1 MEDGMTT
8 QSASNSNSEY
18 VFDTAWQ
25 EERDRVTAIE
35 NIWDENSRRSLL
47 ATGVSESWR
56 CLEVGAGGGS
66 LAAWLAT
73 QIGSTGRV
81 VATDTDTRFL
91 DALNAPGVE
100 ARRHD
105 IVADPIEA
113 GAYDLVHAR
122 LLLEHLPDSDI
133 ALDHMIEALKPG
145 GWLVLEDFDHVSFL
159 PDPESSP
166 EAQATWQSWTDAFTL
181 LAQSRG
187 LDLVY
192 GRRMATLLRSRG
204 LEDVTCEGR
213 TIVERG
219 GVPGRDLL
227 RLSVLSLRHALTA
240 TGAIDDR
247 GVDALAALLDN
258 PSFTWTSQI
267 MVTASA
273 RKPLS

>member
-1 MEDGMTT
+1 MTT
-8 QSASNSNSEY
+8 QSARNTNPEY

-25 EERDRVTAIE
+25 AERDRVTAIE
-35 NIWDENSRRSLL
+35 NIWDEHSRQSLL
-47 ATGVSESWR
+47 ATGVSEGWR

-73 QIGSTGRV
+73 LVGPDGLV
-81 VATDTDTRFL
+81 VATDTDTRFI

-100 ARRHD
+100 ARQHD

-122 LLLEHLPDSDI
+122 LLLEHLPESDG

-145 GWLVLEDFDHVSFL
+145 AWLVLGEFDHVSFL
-159 PDPESSP
+159 PDPESSA
-166 EAQATWQSWTDAFTL
+166 EAQATWQAWTDAFTR
-181 LAQSRG
+181 LAHARG

-192 GRRMATLLRSRG
+192 GRRLATLLRRRG
-204 LEDVTCEGR
+204 LEVVTCEGR
-213 TIVERG
+213 TIVEHG
-219 GVPGRDLL
+219 GISGRDLL

-240 TGAIDDR
+240 TGAIDDS
-247 GVDALAALLDN
+247 GVDAFAELLED

-267 MVTASA
+267 MVTATA
-273 RKPLS
+273 RKPHSSV

>member
-1 MEDGMTT
+1 MTT
-8 QSASNSNSEY
+8 QSARNSNPEY

-25 EERDRVTAIE
+25 AERNRVTAIE
-35 NIWDENSRRSLL
+35 NIWDDNSRRNLL
-47 ATGVSESWR
+47 ATGVSEGWR

-73 QIGSTGRV
+73 VVGPEGHV

-91 DALNAPGVE
+91 DALGAPGVE

-113 GAYDLVHAR
+113 GAYDLVHTR

-145 GWLVLEDFDHVSFL
+145 GRLVLEEFDHVSFL

-166 EAQATWQSWTDAFTL
+166 QAQATWQAWTDAFTL

-187 LDLVY
+187 LDLAY
-192 GRRMATLLRSRG
+192 GRRMATLLRRRG
-204 LEDVTCEGR
+204 LEEVTCEGR

-227 RLSVLSLRHALTA
+227 RLSMLSLRHALTA

-247 GVDALAALLDN
+247 GVDALAALLDD
-258 PSFTWTSQI
+258 PAFTWTSQI
-267 MVTASA
+267 MVSATATKA
-273 RKPLS
+273 QAA

>member
-1 MEDGMTT
+1 MTT
-8 QSASNSNSEY
+8 QSVRNSNSEY

-25 EERDRVTAIE
+25 AERDRVTAIE
-35 NIWDENSRRSLL
+35 NIWDEHSRRSLL
-47 ATGVSESWR
+47 ATGVSEGWR

-73 QIGSTGRV
+73 VVGPDGRV

-91 DALNAPGVE
+91 EALNAPGVE

-105 IVADPIEA
+105 IVVDPIEA
-113 GAYDLVHAR
+113 GAYDLVHTR
-122 LLLEHLPDSDI
+122 LLLEHLPDSDV

-145 GWLVLEDFDHVSFL
+145 GWLVLEEFDHVSFL
-159 PDPESSP
+159 PDPESSA
-166 EAQATWQSWTDAFTL
+166 EAQATWQAWTDAFTV

-192 GRRMATLLRSRG
+192 GRRMATLLRRRG

-247 GVDALAALLDN
+247 GVDALAALLDD

-267 MVTASA
+267 MVTATAS
-273 RKPLS
+273 KPRPSV